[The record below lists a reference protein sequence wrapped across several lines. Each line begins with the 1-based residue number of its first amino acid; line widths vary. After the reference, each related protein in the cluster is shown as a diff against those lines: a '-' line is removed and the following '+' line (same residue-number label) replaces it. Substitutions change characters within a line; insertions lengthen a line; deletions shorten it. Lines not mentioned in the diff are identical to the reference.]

1 MASRPRRGAA
11 KYRHRHRARKCSLA
25 TDTLARYSTHWLAQC
40 QTRQHWLPAP
50 DDGAEKDSARPRTR
64 PEAANCRCRDR
75 GRKCSISGTSVQYPT
90 HRHRF
95 PIWGNS
101 LRVPRRC
108 PHDDK
113 CCEKAHN
120 TFHMTWKCAH
130 DSGFQA
136 VCLKYWAKALRLRH
150 SHRNSLPVSLIL
162 YLRDLGELLLSAR
175 AVNDT
180 NK

>member
-1 MASRPRRGAA
+1 MTGQ
-11 KYRHRHRARKCSLA
+11 KKIQRAPELDRKRQTAGVA
-25 TDTLARYSTHWLAQC
+25 TGGVNVRFRAHQYST
-40 QTRQHWLPAP
+40 RRI
-50 DDGAEKDSARPRTR
+50 DIVFRYGE
-64 PEAANCRCRDR
+64 
-75 GRKCSISGTSVQYPT
+75 
-90 HRHRF
+90 
-95 PIWGNS
+95 NS

>member
-1 MASRPRRGAA
+1 MFDFGHISTVPDAS
-11 KYRHRHRARKCSLA
+11 
-25 TDTLARYSTHWLAQC
+25 DIVFRY
-40 QTRQHWLPAP
+40 
-50 DDGAEKDSARPRTR
+50 GE
-64 PEAANCRCRDR
+64 
-75 GRKCSISGTSVQYPT
+75 
-90 HRHRF
+90 
-95 PIWGNS
+95 NS

-120 TFHMTWKCAH
+120 TFHMKWKCAH

-136 VCLKYWAKALRLRH
+136 VCLKYWAKALRL
-150 SHRNSLPVSLIL
+150 IL